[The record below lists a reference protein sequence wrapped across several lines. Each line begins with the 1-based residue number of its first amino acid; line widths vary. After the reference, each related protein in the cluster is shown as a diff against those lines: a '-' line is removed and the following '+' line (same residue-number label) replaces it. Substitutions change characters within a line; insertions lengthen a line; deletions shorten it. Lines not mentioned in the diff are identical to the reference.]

1 MKKIFLNLFNNTVFH
16 KCISAN
22 RKIRSGALRQIP
34 YKIEVIAE
42 KLDVPVENINPY
54 LFSI

>member
-1 MKKIFLNLFNNTVFH
+1 MKKMFFNLFNNTAFH

-22 RKIRSGALRQIP
+22 RKIRIGALRQIP